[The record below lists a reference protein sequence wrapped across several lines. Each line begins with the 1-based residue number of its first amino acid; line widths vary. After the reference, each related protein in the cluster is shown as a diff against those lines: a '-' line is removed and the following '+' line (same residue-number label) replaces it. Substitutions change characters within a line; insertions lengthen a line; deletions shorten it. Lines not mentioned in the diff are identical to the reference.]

1 MSEKLFNLTQEMKI
15 KNNNNKELLFTYQS
29 KNIQTDIAQ
38 YW

>member
-15 KNNNNKELLFTYQS
+15 KNNNSKKLLFTYQS
-29 KNIQTDIAQ
+29 KNIQADIAQ

>member
-15 KNNNNKELLFTYQS
+15 KNNNKKLLFTYQS
-29 KNIQTDIAQ
+29 KNIQADIAQ